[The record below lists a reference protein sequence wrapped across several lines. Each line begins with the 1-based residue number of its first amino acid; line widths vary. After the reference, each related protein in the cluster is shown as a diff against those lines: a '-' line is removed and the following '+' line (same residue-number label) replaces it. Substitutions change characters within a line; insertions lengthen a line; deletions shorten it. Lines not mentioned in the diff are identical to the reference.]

1 LEPEFLIGGILFLA
15 AFTQGVSGFGAALV
29 SMALLPGLIG
39 IRQSIALVALI
50 AFVVDLFMLL
60 RYRSSMQ
67 LPQVLP
73 LILTSIIGVP
83 TGIFLL
89 RHTGEGFALAMLG
102 VILIGYAFYA
112 LSGFRLP
119 RLEGKAWAFGTGFIG
134 GVLGGA
140 YNTPGPPMIMY
151 ADCRRWPP
159 DVFKG
164 NLQAFFVQNS
174 VIVLI
179 GHWLGGNLNPATA
192 ARFLSGLPW
201 LAGGL
206 VAGLAMDRWISP
218 DLFRKVVLVLLMI
231 MGLRLIF

>member
-1 LEPEFLIGGILFLA
+1 
-15 AFTQGVSGFGAALV
+15 
-29 SMALLPGLIG
+29 
-39 IRQSIALVALI
+39 
-50 AFVVDLFMLL
+50 VDLFMLV
-60 RYRSSMQ
+60 RYRSSMRIA
-67 LPQVLP
+67 QVLP
-73 LILTSIIGVP
+73 LILMSIVGVP

-89 RHTGEGFALAMLG
+89 RHTGEGDALSALG
-102 VILIGYAFYA
+102 VVLIGYALYA

-119 RLEGKAWAFGTGFIG
+119 GIEGKAWALGTGFIG

-179 GHWLGGNLNPATA
+179 GHGLSGNLNAATFA
-192 ARFLSGLPW
+192 HFLSGLPW

-206 VAGLAMDRWISP
+206 LAGLAMDRWISP
-218 DLFRKVVLVLLMI
+218 EIFRKVVLVLLVI
-231 MGLRLIF
+231 MGLRLVF

>member
-1 LEPEFLIGGILFLA
+1 
-15 AFTQGVSGFGAALV
+15 
-29 SMALLPGLIG
+29 
-39 IRQSIALVALI
+39 
-50 AFVVDLFMLL
+50 MLL
-60 RYRSSMQ
+60 RYRSSMRVA
-67 LPQVLP
+67 QVLP
-73 LILTSIIGVP
+73 LILMSIVGVP

-89 RHTGEGFALAMLG
+89 RHTGEASALAALG
-102 VILIGYAFYA
+102 VVLIAYALYA

-119 RLEGKAWAFGTGFIG
+119 RVEGKAWALGTGFIG

-179 GHWLGGNLNPATA
+179 GHWLSGNLTA
-192 ARFLSGLPW
+192 ATSAHFLSGLPW

-218 DLFRKVVLVLLMI
+218 EIFRKVVLVLLVI
-231 MGLRLIF
+231 MGLRLVF